1 MSSDSAVK
9 YHKKYVYSAENRP
22 LLALIP
28 KEATRFLDVGC
39 GTGALAAAI
48 QREHGWSHFEGITY
62 SEEEVQYAQEIM
74 HKVWF
79 EDLNTFD
86 FAQLG
91 MFDCIICSHVLEH
104 LARPWDV
111 LESLRSHIKQDGALL
126 VALPNALELKTRI
139 AFLKGRFR
147 YVDSGILDRTHYRF
161 FDWQTAFEVV
171 RDAGFEVDVRT
182 ATGFFPLP
190 GIRRLIGGAGQKLDV
205 AMAKR
210 FPGLFGVQFILR
222 GRRRSA

>member
-79 EDLNTFD
+79 EDKSMGGSQDLYVSSVDYYYKSPANSSYKKLYSEGGYHGNLYDNSPSSTSVQGSYGTKIYVNWSSTLAYVGARFYANTMMH
-86 FAQLG
+86 LEYLTPYGLYKG
-91 MFDCIICSHVLEH
+91 M
-104 LARPWDV
+104 
-111 LESLRSHIKQDGALL
+111 
-126 VALPNALELKTRI
+126 
-139 AFLKGRFR
+139 
-147 YVDSGILDRTHYRF
+147 
-161 FDWQTAFEVV
+161 
-171 RDAGFEVDVRT
+171 
-182 ATGFFPLP
+182 
-190 GIRRLIGGAGQKLDV
+190 
-205 AMAKR
+205 
-210 FPGLFGVQFILR
+210 
-222 GRRRSA
+222 